1 MSATILDAID
11 GLVSSINGLAL
22 TVTNMIQV
30 SCSQASTCGTSPP
43 QPETVEEEDPP
54 AGYSEH
60 ETSEKCK
67 AANFVVD
74 DILTLLGQL
83 EANSV
88 EEISALG
95 IGALAALFALV
106 VALLPT
112 GPLALAVGVIGTV
125 GSLIAFFLV
134 QTVDLEDFIALI
146 ESLREDLVCALY
158 GSTDNVSANA
168 DFRSILE
175 SGGATASALA
185 LLDAINFVN
194 GLTLLFFSKDDI
206 SVAWQARL
214 DGYTAIT
221 DCVPCGFLPCDWI
234 IAPDTLDPD
243 VEVSGG
249 FMGSGT
255 PTQDGSEFVITAL
268 QRDGGTYVVGMV
280 TRAFAEG
287 ACGIFANGCAC
298 TVCAPL
304 RLEAI
309 TALGSWSKWG
319 VGCAGSPGLTGAGGA
334 NLPPTTAP
342 STMTNRVYIYWQNP
356 SPFTVTLKVVV

>member
-1 MSATILDAID
+1 MFDTILDV
-11 GLVSSINGLAL
+11 LNGLITAINNLSL

-30 SCSQASTCGTSPP
+30 SCSQTSTCGNSPP
-43 QPETVEEEDPP
+43 QPVAEEGEP
-54 AGYSEH
+54 APEGYTEY
-60 ETSEKCK
+60 EVSEKCK
-67 AANFVVD
+67 AANLVVD
-74 DILTLLGQL
+74 DLITLLGQF

-88 EEISALG
+88 EEIATLG
-95 IGALAALFALV
+95 IGALTALFALI

-112 GPLALAVGVIGTV
+112 GPLALAVGVVGTIG
-125 GSLIAFFLV
+125 GLIAFFLV
-134 QTVDLEDFIALI
+134 QTVNLVEFIALI
-146 ESLREDLVCALY
+146 EGLRQDLVCALY
-158 GSTDNVSANA
+158 GSTDNSSANA
-168 DFRSILE
+168 NFRAVLE
-175 SGGATASALA
+175 DGGATDSALA

-309 TALGSWSKWG
+309 TALGNWSKWG
-319 VGCAGSPGLTGAGGA
+319 VGCAGTPGLTGAGGA